1 MWRVD
6 KEMINIRNG
15 KDGKY
20 YFIKIKSND
29 ELEKLRELILKK
41 ARKILT

>member
-1 MWRVD
+1 
-6 KEMINIRNG
+6 MIVMKFG

-20 YFIKIKSND
+20 YFIEIESCD

>member
-1 MWRVD
+1 
-6 KEMINIRNG
+6 MINMRNG

-20 YFIKIKSND
+20 YFIEIKSND